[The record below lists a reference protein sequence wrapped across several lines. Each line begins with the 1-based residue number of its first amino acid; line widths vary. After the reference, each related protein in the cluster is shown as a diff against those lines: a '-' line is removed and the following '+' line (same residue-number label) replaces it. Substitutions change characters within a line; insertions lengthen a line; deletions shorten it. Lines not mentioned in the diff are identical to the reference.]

1 MSGSRIKA
9 MLTVAFF
16 MSLVS
21 AFSVEAEAQAVAAP
35 EAVYTVDELQ
45 NLVGPI
51 ALYPDDVLA
60 VLLPAA
66 TYPLQIVEAQ
76 RFLDGNPQEGEAPA
90 SDWDPTVIA
99 MLNYPEA
106 LALLSEDLE
115 WTATLGD
122 AVLAQE
128 NDVLEAI
135 EQFRDAAWL
144 AGNLESNE
152 RQRVVRSAESIE
164 ILPAEPDVVYLPYYD
179 PATVIIR
186 QPRPV
191 VSFFDW
197 GYPLYYHA
205 YPSAFV
211 FDRLFFRV
219 PTFYEISWRNR
230 YLHLFGFDYGFWWN
244 RRAGF
249 YAHAP
254 LNAFRYNRFGR
265 HFGGPVIGFQPRR
278 WQHRARAGVRSSR
291 YQRYGRRDRGARARQ
306 GYRVQ
311 NHTQGSRYSRANRGT
326 RDRVANNRQGLRSG
340 QLGRRADGA
349 TRGNGSSRF
358 TTRNSQRQDRTNG
371 RAQARE
377 RRIQGR
383 TDARSD
389 RRTTRRDASTSPSRF
404 SAADQQQRTRQDS
417 RNARSTSRQDARN
430 SRSAARSESRFARR
444 GTADTTQRSS
454 QQAQR
459 STRQAQRSTAQPRRE
474 VTTSRSTA
482 RSQARSSR
490 STARSEA
497 RSSRSNARAQSRSSR
512 QASRSSARSSRS
524 SARSSSRSSSRGG
537 GGRSRGSSSRRNRN

>member
-1 MSGSRIKA
+1 MSGSPIRNLLSIT
-9 MLTVAFF
+9 MLAAV
-16 MSLVS
+16 LS
-21 AFSVEAEAQAVAAP
+21 AFPAKSFAQAAAAP
-35 EAVYTVDELQ
+35 VSSYTVDELQ
-45 NLVGPI
+45 DLVGPI

-76 RFLDGNPQEGEAPA
+76 RFLETNPGENDEPA
-90 SDWDPTVIA
+90 EDWDPTVIA

-106 LALLSEDLE
+106 LTLLSEDLE

-135 EQFRDAAWL
+135 ERFRDAAWL

-164 ILPAEPDVVYLPYYD
+164 ILPVEPDVVYLPYYD
-179 PATVIIR
+179 PATVIVR

-249 YAHAP
+249 YAHGP
-254 LNAFRYNRFGR
+254 RNAFRYNRFGR
-265 HFGGPVIGFQPRR
+265 HFGGAVVGFQPRR
-278 WQHRARAGVRSSR
+278 WQHRARPGVRSSR
-291 YQRYGRRDRGARARQ
+291 YQRYGRRDRGARAQQ

-311 NHTQGSRYSRANRGT
+311 NHTRGSRFAGNRGT
-326 RDRVANNRQGLRSG
+326 RNRIAANGSSARRDAAGRQAAGSN
-340 QLGRRADGA
+340 
-349 TRGNGSSRF
+349 RGNGSSRF
-358 TTRNSQRQDRTNG
+358 TSRSARGQERVNG
-371 RAQARE
+371 RTQARE
-377 RRIQGR
+377 RRVQGR
-383 TDARSD
+383 TDNRSN
-389 RRTTRRDASTSPSRF
+389 RRTSRRETGAGQSRFRSSDQRSTARDTRQTARRDARDT
-404 SAADQQQRTRQDS
+404 
-417 RNARSTSRQDARN
+417 RSTARTN
-430 SRSAARSESRFARR
+430 SRFARR
-444 GTADTTQRSS
+444 DSRA
-454 QQAQR
+454 AER
-459 STRQAQRSTAQPRRE
+459 STRQVQRSAPRTQRSTARRSSE
-474 VTTSRSTA
+474 ARASRSTA
-482 RSQARSSR
+482 RSQTRASR
-490 STARSEA
+490 SDS
-497 RSSRSNARAQSRSSR
+497 RAQSRSSR
-512 QASRSSARSSRS
+512 QASRSNARSSSRG
-524 SARSSSRSSSRGG
+524 SARSSSRSSSRGRSG
-537 GGRSRGSSSRRNRN
+537 GSRGSSGRRSRN